1 MRHTVGSG
9 REEDALARTTAEWVV
24 ERLKDDILT
33 GRLAPGT
40 KLVERDLAERYGVSR
55 TPLREALNQLV
66 VRQLATTV
74 PYRGVFV
81 RKVDLGFARDVYEVR
96 SALEGL
102 AGKLAAERAT
112 KDEIRLVEAHF
123 KSIERLSRL
132 QASDQSV
139 RDDIMRN
146 NTRFHRAIAV
156 SAHNALLLNKIEE
169 IWTSVSLVRFYVWQ
183 TEDRIESSLLEHA
196 EMLEALRKRDGERMQ
211 VLCAEHAEK
220 AWRHVDR
227 VLRGGGDRRAEGE
240 ALVGQ
245 MVAGG

>member
-66 VRQLATTV
+66 ARQLATTI

-81 RKVDLGFARDVYEVR
+81 RKVDLDFARDVYEVR

-112 KDEIRLVEAHF
+112 KDELRLVEAHF
-123 KSIERLSRL
+123 KIIERLSRL
-132 QASDQSV
+132 QASDQNV

-156 SAHNALLLNKIEE
+156 SAHNALLLHKIEE
-169 IWTSVSLVRFYVWQ
+169 VWTSVSLVRFYVWQ

-196 EMLEALRKRDGERMQ
+196 EMLEALRKRDGEQMQ
-211 VLCAEHAEK
+211 VLCADHAEK

-227 VLRGGGDRRAEGE
+227 VLRGGGGGRAEGE
-240 ALVGQ
+240 PLIGQ
-245 MVAGG
+245 VVAGG